1 MNNESLDAIL
11 TFDTL
16 YTTNHIQILKLLLP
30 FVEKKQK
37 NDLAVYIKFL
47 EFQYTLE
54 YSKKHPIL
62 DGEKTKKEVT
72 KNTIKEL
79 LKIIKPYCTKE
90 ELSMMT
96 QLNDMMSA
104 LDMYEEISAY
114 LPMLQQFNSMSD
126 SNSNPEDMLKN
137 LLTPEQVSM
146 FELFKNGGTL

>member
-1 MNNESLDAIL
+1 
-11 TFDTL
+11 
-16 YTTNHIQILKLLLP
+16 
-30 FVEKKQK
+30 
-37 NDLAVYIKFL
+37 
-47 EFQYTLE
+47 
-54 YSKKHPIL
+54 
-62 DGEKTKKEVT
+62 
-72 KNTIKEL
+72 
-79 LKIIKPYCTKE
+79 
-90 ELSMMT
+90 MMT